1 MAQYLDFYNH
11 TQRGKVDV
19 NTTYSRDAGG
29 VFLSGKQSSN
39 LVIATE
45 SDDGFWRDDSGKA
58 LHVSASDLERHAYCP
73 LSWSLARDGKG
84 GKGQAIDAGR
94 KKHADIHKKVENFK
108 QKQTDLRRAL
118 IIWSWWFTI
127 VVIFI
132 SDAIIFTTITD
143 ERTPIDIARYL
154 SILSVVWLL
163 AGLLAIY
170 LPWRH
175 WINLPIE
182 KSKELDELKNLDE
195 AVIPRTFQ
203 PYGFIGGW
211 RQGGRVEAGL
221 LMGATI
227 FGLHAIGLYGA
238 ENKEQAGFIL
248 VTVAMIW
255 TLLASWQLQ
264 KALLADNALEVARIN
279 AGLEENTDVA
289 YSDDEATAGLLSEER
304 TGLRGRPDQIVI
316 VDGEFIP
323 VEQKT
328 GKIPDKPHKSHKMQL
343 LAYIHLV
350 ESTTGRTPPYGV
362 LKYGNENLHKIDW
375 NEENKHLLFSAIKEV
390 QRLMVQGGA
399 ERNHNRKGKC
409 ESCSRRYAC
418 DSSLF

>member
-1 MAQYLDFYNH
+1 MSDMPP
-11 TQRGKVDV
+11 
-19 NTTYSRDAGG
+19 
-29 VFLSGKQSSN
+29 SN
-39 LVIATE
+39 LVIADE
-45 SDDGFWRDDSGKA
+45 SDDGFWRDESGEP

-73 LSWSLARDGKG
+73 LSWSLARDGKTG
-84 GKGQAIDAGR
+84 RGKAIDKGR
-94 KKHADIHKKVENFK
+94 IKHAEIHQKVENFK
-108 QKQTDLRRAL
+108 QKQNDLRRAL
-118 IIWSWWFTI
+118 VIWSWWFTI
-127 VVIFI
+127 VVMFVT
-132 SDAIIFTTITD
+132 DAIIFTNISD
-143 ERTPIDIARYL
+143 DRTPIDISRYL
-154 SILSVVWLL
+154 SILSVVWLI

-170 LPWRH
+170 LPWRK

-182 KSKELDELKNLDE
+182 NSPELQDLKNLDE
-195 AVIPRTFQ
+195 VAIPRTLE

-227 FGLHAIGLYGA
+227 FGLHAIGLMWA
-238 ENKEQAGFIL
+238 EDKEQAGFIL

-264 KALLADNALEVARIN
+264 RALLADNALEVARIN
-279 AGLEENTDVA
+279 AGLGENTDVA
-289 YSDDEATAGLLSEER
+289 YSDDDATAGLLVDDLS
-304 TGLRGRPDQIVI
+304 GLRGRPDQIVI

-328 GKIPDKPHKSHKMQL
+328 GKIPERPHKSHKMQL
-343 LAYIHLV
+343 LAYLHLV
-350 ESTTGRTPPYGV
+350 ESTTGRKPPYGV
-362 LKYGNENLHKIDW
+362 LKYGSENLHTVDW
-375 NEENKHLLFSAIKEV
+375 NQENEHQLFSAVKEV

-418 DSSLF
+418 DSSLV

>member
-1 MAQYLDFYNH
+1 MPP
-11 TQRGKVDV
+11 
-19 NTTYSRDAGG
+19 
-29 VFLSGKQSSN
+29 SN
-39 LVIATE
+39 LVIADE
-45 SDDGFWRDDSGKA
+45 SDDGFWRDESGKP

-73 LSWSLARDGKG
+73 LSWSLARDGKTG
-84 GKGQAIDAGR
+84 RGKAIDKGR
-94 KKHADIHKKVENFK
+94 IKHAEIHQKVENFK
-108 QKQTDLRRAL
+108 LKQNDLRRAL

-127 VVIFI
+127 VVMFVT
-132 SDAIIFTTITD
+132 DAIIFTNISD
-143 ERTPIDIARYL
+143 DRTPVDISRYL
-154 SILSVVWLL
+154 SILSVVWLI
-163 AGLLAIY
+163 AALLAIY
-170 LPWRH
+170 LPWRK

-182 KSKELDELKNLDE
+182 KSPELQDLKNLDE
-195 AVIPRTFQ
+195 VAIPRTLQ

-227 FGLHAIGLYGA
+227 FGLHAIGLMWA
-238 ENKEQAGFIL
+238 EDKEQAGFIL

-264 KALLADNALEVARIN
+264 RALLADNALEVARIN
-279 AGLEENTDVA
+279 AGLDENTDVA
-289 YSDDEATAGLLSEER
+289 YSDDEATAGLLVDDLS
-304 TGLRGRPDQIVI
+304 GLRGRPDQIVI

-328 GKIPDKPHKSHKMQL
+328 GKIPEKPHKSHKMQL
-343 LAYIHLV
+343 LAYLHLV
-350 ESTTGRTPPYGV
+350 ESTTGRKPPYGV
-362 LKYGNENLHKIDW
+362 LKYGSENLHTIDW
-375 NEENKHLLFSAIKEV
+375 NDENEHQLFSAVKEV

-418 DSSLF
+418 DSSLV

>member
-1 MAQYLDFYNH
+1 MSDM
-11 TQRGKVDV
+11 
-19 NTTYSRDAGG
+19 SP
-29 VFLSGKQSSN
+29 SN
-39 LVIATE
+39 LVIADE
-45 SDDGFWRDDSGKA
+45 SDDGFWRDESGEP

-73 LSWSLARDGKG
+73 LSWSLARDGKTG
-84 GKGQAIDAGR
+84 RGKAIDKGR
-94 KKHADIHKKVENFK
+94 IKHAEIHQKVENFK
-108 QKQTDLRRAL
+108 QKQNDLRRAL
-118 IIWSWWFTI
+118 VIWSWWFTI
-127 VVIFI
+127 VVMFVT
-132 SDAIIFTTITD
+132 DAIIFTNISD
-143 ERTPIDIARYL
+143 DRTPIDISRYL
-154 SILSVVWLL
+154 SILSVIWLI

-170 LPWRH
+170 LPWRK

-182 KSKELDELKNLDE
+182 NSPELQDLKNLDE
-195 AVIPRTFQ
+195 VAIPRTLE

-227 FGLHAIGLYGA
+227 FGLHAIGLMWA
-238 ENKEQAGFIL
+238 EDKEQAGFIL

-264 KALLADNALEVARIN
+264 RALLADNALEVARIN
-279 AGLEENTDVA
+279 AGLDENTDVA
-289 YSDDEATAGLLSEER
+289 YSDDEATAGLLADDLS
-304 TGLRGRPDQIVI
+304 GLRGRPDQIVI

-328 GKIPDKPHKSHKMQL
+328 GKIPERPHKSHKMQL
-343 LAYIHLV
+343 LAYLHLV
-350 ESTTGRTPPYGV
+350 ESTTGRRPPYGV
-362 LKYGNENLHKIDW
+362 LKYGSENLHTVDW
-375 NEENKHLLFSAIKEV
+375 NEENEHQLFSAVKEV

-418 DSSLF
+418 DSSLV

>member
-1 MAQYLDFYNH
+1 MPP
-11 TQRGKVDV
+11 
-19 NTTYSRDAGG
+19 
-29 VFLSGKQSSN
+29 SN
-39 LVIATE
+39 LVIADE
-45 SDDGFWRDDSGKA
+45 SDDGFWRDESGKP

-73 LSWSLARDGKG
+73 LSWSLARDGKTG
-84 GKGQAIDAGR
+84 RGKAIDKGR
-94 KKHADIHKKVENFK
+94 IKHAEIHQKIENFK
-108 QKQTDLRRAL
+108 QKQNDLRRAL

-127 VVIFI
+127 VVMFVT
-132 SDAIIFTTITD
+132 DAIIFTNISD
-143 ERTPIDIARYL
+143 DRTPIDISRYL
-154 SILSVVWLL
+154 SILSVVWLI

-170 LPWRH
+170 LPWRK

-182 KSKELDELKNLDE
+182 NSPELQDLKNLDE
-195 AVIPRTFQ
+195 VAIPRTLQ

-227 FGLHAIGLYGA
+227 FGLHAIGLMWA
-238 ENKEQAGFIL
+238 EDKEQAGFIL

-264 KALLADNALEVARIN
+264 RALLADNALEVARIN
-279 AGLEENTDVA
+279 AGLDENTDVA
-289 YSDDEATAGLLSEER
+289 YSDDDATAGLLVDDLS
-304 TGLRGRPDQIVI
+304 GLRGRPDQIVI

-328 GKIPDKPHKSHKMQL
+328 GKIPERPHKSHKMQL
-343 LAYIHLV
+343 LAYLHLV
-350 ESTTGRTPPYGV
+350 ESTTGRKPPYGV
-362 LKYGNENLHKIDW
+362 LKYGSENLHTVDW
-375 NEENKHLLFSAIKEV
+375 NEENEHQLFSAVKEV

-418 DSSLF
+418 DSSLV

>member
-1 MAQYLDFYNH
+1 MSDMPP
-11 TQRGKVDV
+11 
-19 NTTYSRDAGG
+19 
-29 VFLSGKQSSN
+29 SN
-39 LVIATE
+39 LVIADE
-45 SDDGFWRDDSGKA
+45 SDDGFWRDESGKP

-73 LSWSLARDGKG
+73 LSWSLARDGKTG
-84 GKGQAIDAGR
+84 RGKAIDKGR
-94 KKHADIHKKVENFK
+94 IKHAEIHQKIENFK
-108 QKQTDLRRAL
+108 QKQNDLRRAL

-127 VVIFI
+127 VVMFVT
-132 SDAIIFTTITD
+132 DAIIFTNISD
-143 ERTPIDIARYL
+143 DRTPIDISRYL
-154 SILSVVWLL
+154 SILSVVWLI

-170 LPWRH
+170 LPWRK

-182 KSKELDELKNLDE
+182 NSPELQDLKNLDE
-195 AVIPRTFQ
+195 VAIPRTLQ

-227 FGLHAIGLYGA
+227 FGLHAIGLMWA

-264 KALLADNALEVARIN
+264 RALLADNALEVARIN
-279 AGLEENTDVA
+279 AGLDENTDVA
-289 YSDDEATAGLLSEER
+289 YSDDEATSGLLVDDLS
-304 TGLRGRPDQIVI
+304 GLRGRPDQIVI

-328 GKIPDKPHKSHKMQL
+328 GKIPERPHKSHKLQL
-343 LAYIHLV
+343 LAYLHLV
-350 ESTTGRTPPYGV
+350 ESTTGRKPPYGV
-362 LKYGNENLHKIDW
+362 LKYGSENLHTVDW
-375 NEENKHLLFSAIKEV
+375 NEENEHQLFSAVKEV

-418 DSSLF
+418 DSSLV

>member
-1 MAQYLDFYNH
+1 MRTDCNTSRGYLDCNAAS
-11 TQRGKVDV
+11 TSNV
-19 NTTYSRDAGG
+19 GG
-29 VFLSGKQSSN
+29 LILSDISPSN
-39 LVIATE
+39 LVIADE
-45 SDDGFWRDDSGKA
+45 SDDGFWRDESGNP

-73 LSWSLARDGKG
+73 LSWSLARDGKTG
-84 GKGQAIDAGR
+84 RGKAIDKGR
-94 KKHADIHKKVENFK
+94 IKHAEIHQKIENFK
-108 QKQTDLRRAL
+108 QKQNDLRRAL

-127 VVIFI
+127 VVMFVT
-132 SDAIIFTTITD
+132 DAIIFTNISD
-143 ERTPIDIARYL
+143 DRTPIDISRYL
-154 SILSVVWLL
+154 SILSVIWLI

-170 LPWRH
+170 LPWRK
-175 WINLPIE
+175 WIDLPIE
-182 KSKELDELKNLDE
+182 KSPELQDLKNLDE
-195 AVIPRTFQ
+195 VAIPRTLE

-227 FGLHAIGLYGA
+227 FGLHAIGLMWA
-238 ENKEQAGFIL
+238 EDKEQAGFIL

-264 KALLADNALEVARIN
+264 RALLADNALEVARIN
-279 AGLEENTDVA
+279 AGLDENTDVA
-289 YSDDEATAGLLSEER
+289 YSDDEATSGLLVDDLS
-304 TGLRGRPDQIVI
+304 GLRGRPDQIVI

-328 GKIPDKPHKSHKMQL
+328 GKIPERPHKSHKMQL
-343 LAYIHLV
+343 LAYLHLV
-350 ESTTGRTPPYGV
+350 ESTTGRKPPYGV
-362 LKYGNENLHKIDW
+362 LKYGSENLHTVDW
-375 NEENKHLLFSAIKEV
+375 NEENEHQLFSAVKEV

-418 DSSLF
+418 DSSLV

>member
-1 MAQYLDFYNH
+1 MSDMPP
-11 TQRGKVDV
+11 
-19 NTTYSRDAGG
+19 
-29 VFLSGKQSSN
+29 SN
-39 LVIATE
+39 LVIADE
-45 SDDGFWRDDSGKA
+45 SDDGFWRDESGKP

-73 LSWSLARDGKG
+73 LSWSLARDGKTG
-84 GKGQAIDAGR
+84 RGKAIDKGR
-94 KKHADIHKKVENFK
+94 IKHAEIHQKVENFK
-108 QKQTDLRRAL
+108 LKQNDLRRAL

-127 VVIFI
+127 VVMFVT
-132 SDAIIFTTITD
+132 DAIIFTNISD
-143 ERTPIDIARYL
+143 DRTPIDISPYL
-154 SILSVVWLL
+154 SILSVVWLI
-163 AGLLAIY
+163 AALLEIY
-170 LPWRH
+170 LPWRK

-182 KSKELDELKNLDE
+182 KSPELQDLKNLDE
-195 AVIPRTFQ
+195 VAIPRTLQ

-227 FGLHAIGLYGA
+227 FGLHAIGLMWA
-238 ENKEQAGFIL
+238 EDKEQAGFIL

-264 KALLADNALEVARIN
+264 RALLADNALEVARIN
-279 AGLEENTDVA
+279 AGLDENTDVA
-289 YSDDEATAGLLSEER
+289 YSDDEATAGLLVDDLS
-304 TGLRGRPDQIVI
+304 GLRGRPDQIVI

-328 GKIPDKPHKSHKMQL
+328 GKIPEKPHKSHKMQL
-343 LAYIHLV
+343 LAYLHLV
-350 ESTTGRTPPYGV
+350 ESTTGRKPPYGV
-362 LKYGNENLHKIDW
+362 LKYGSENLHTIDW
-375 NEENKHLLFSAIKEV
+375 NDENEHQLFSAVKEV

-418 DSSLF
+418 DSSLV

>member
-1 MAQYLDFYNH
+1 MSDMPP
-11 TQRGKVDV
+11 
-19 NTTYSRDAGG
+19 
-29 VFLSGKQSSN
+29 SN
-39 LVIATE
+39 LVIADE
-45 SDDGFWRDDSGKA
+45 GDDGFWRDESGKP

-73 LSWSLARDGKG
+73 LSWSLARDGKTG
-84 GKGQAIDAGR
+84 RGKAIDKGR
-94 KKHADIHKKVENFK
+94 IKHAEIHQKIENFK
-108 QKQTDLRRAL
+108 QKQNDLRRAL
-118 IIWSWWFTI
+118 VIWSWWFTI
-127 VVIFI
+127 VVMFVT
-132 SDAIIFTTITD
+132 DAIIFTNISD
-143 ERTPIDIARYL
+143 ERTPIDISRYL
-154 SILSVVWLL
+154 SILSVVWLI

-170 LPWRH
+170 LPWRK

-182 KSKELDELKNLDE
+182 NSPELQDLKNLDE
-195 AVIPRTFQ
+195 VAIPRTLE

-227 FGLHAIGLYGA
+227 FGLHAIGLMWA
-238 ENKEQAGFIL
+238 EDKEQAGFIL

-264 KALLADNALEVARIN
+264 RALLADNALEVARIN
-279 AGLEENTDVA
+279 AGLDENTDVA
-289 YSDDEATAGLLSEER
+289 YSDDEATAGLLVDDLS
-304 TGLRGRPDQIVI
+304 GLRGRPDQIVI

-328 GKIPDKPHKSHKMQL
+328 GKIPERPHKSHKMQL
-343 LAYIHLV
+343 LAYLHLV
-350 ESTTGRTPPYGV
+350 ESTTGRKPPYGV
-362 LKYGNENLHKIDW
+362 LKYGSENLHTVDW
-375 NEENKHLLFSAIKEV
+375 NEENEHQLFSAVKEV

-418 DSSLF
+418 DSSLV

>member
-1 MAQYLDFYNH
+1 MSDI
-11 TQRGKVDV
+11 
-19 NTTYSRDAGG
+19 
-29 VFLSGKQSSN
+29 QSSN
-39 LVIATE
+39 LVVAEE
-45 SDDGFWRDDSGKA
+45 SDDGFWRDDSDKA

-73 LSWSLARDGKG
+73 LSWSLAREGKG
-84 GKGQAIDAGR
+84 GRGKAIDAGR
-94 KKHADIHKKVENFK
+94 QKHAEIHKKVENFK
-108 QKQTDLRRAL
+108 QKQTELRKAL

-143 ERTPIDIARYL
+143 ERAPIDIARYL
-154 SILSVVWLL
+154 SILSVVWLI

-170 LPWRH
+170 LPWRK
-175 WINLPIE
+175 WIDLPIE
-182 KSKELDELKNLDE
+182 KSEELDELKNLDE
-195 AVIPRTFQ
+195 SAIPRTFQ
-203 PYGFIGGW
+203 PHGFIGGW
-211 RQGGRVEAGL
+211 SQGGRVEAGL

-238 ENKEQAGFIL
+238 EDKEQAGFIL

-264 KALLADNALEVARIN
+264 RALLADNALEVARIN
-279 AGLEENTDVA
+279 AGIEENTDVA
-289 YSDDEATAGLLSEER
+289 YSDDEATAGLLSDEK

-328 GKIPDKPHKSHKMQL
+328 GKIPEKPHKSHKMQL
-343 LAYIHLV
+343 LAYLHLV
-350 ESTTGRTPPYGV
+350 ESTTGRKPPYGV
-362 LKYGNENLHKIDW
+362 IKYGNENLHQIDW
-375 NEENKHLLFSAIKEV
+375 DDHNKHLLFSATKEV

-418 DSSLF
+418 DSSLV

>member
-1 MAQYLDFYNH
+1 MSTLQTRRMA
-11 TQRGKVDV
+11 G
-19 NTTYSRDAGG
+19 A
-29 VFLSGKQSSN
+29 VFLSDMQSSN
-39 LVIATE
+39 LVIAQE

-73 LSWSLARDGKG
+73 LSWSLAREGKG
-84 GKGQAIDAGR
+84 GRGEAIDAGR
-94 KKHADIHKKVENFK
+94 QKHADIHKKVENFK
-108 QKQTDLRRAL
+108 QKQTELRKAL

-154 SILSVVWLL
+154 SLLSVVWLV

-170 LPWRH
+170 LPWRR

-182 KSKELDELKNLDE
+182 KSEELDDLKNLDE
-195 AVIPRTFQ
+195 SAIPRTFE

-238 ENKEQAGFIL
+238 EDKEQAGFIL

-289 YSDDEATAGLLSEER
+289 YSDDEATAGLLSDEK

-328 GKIPDKPHKSHKMQL
+328 GKIPDKPHKSHKVQL
-343 LAYIHLV
+343 LAYMHLV
-350 ESTTGRTPPYGV
+350 ESTTGRIPPYGV

-375 NEENKHLLFSAIKEV
+375 DEHNKHLLFSATKEV

>member
-1 MAQYLDFYNH
+1 MSDM
-11 TQRGKVDV
+11 
-19 NTTYSRDAGG
+19 S
-29 VFLSGKQSSN
+29 SSN
-39 LVIATE
+39 LVVAEE
-45 SDDGFWRDDSGKA
+45 SDDGFWRDNTGKS

-73 LSWSLARDGKG
+73 LSWSLAREGKSGKG
-84 GKGQAIDAGR
+84 KAIDEGR
-94 KKHADIHKKVENFK
+94 QRHSEIHKNVKEFK
-108 QKQTDLRRAL
+108 EKQNELKRAL

-154 SILSVVWLL
+154 SILSVVWLI

-170 LPWRH
+170 LPWRR
-175 WINLPIE
+175 WMNLPIDNSE
-182 KSKELDELKNLDE
+182 EFENLKNLD
-195 AVIPRTFQ
+195 AQVIPRTFQ

-221 LMGATI
+221 LIGATI
-227 FGLHAIGLYGA
+227 FGLHAIGLLGA
-238 ENKEQAGFIL
+238 EDKEQAGFIL

-264 KALLADNALEVARIN
+264 RALLADNALEVARIN
-279 AGLEENTDVA
+279 AGLDENTDVA
-289 YSDDEATAGLLSEER
+289 YSDDESTAGLLVDELS
-304 TGLRGRPDQIVI
+304 GLRGRPDQIVI

-328 GKIPDKPHKSHKMQL
+328 GKIPEKPHKSHKMQL
-343 LAYIHLV
+343 LAYMHLV
-350 ESTTGRTPPYGV
+350 ESTTGRDTPYGV
-362 LKYGNENLHKIDW
+362 LKYGNENLHSIDW
-375 NEENKHLLFSAIKEV
+375 NEHNKHLLFSAVKEV

-418 DSSLF
+418 DSSLV

>member
-1 MAQYLDFYNH
+1 MS
-11 TQRGKVDV
+11 DV
-19 NTTYSRDAGG
+19 PP
-29 VFLSGKQSSN
+29 SN
-39 LVIATE
+39 LVIADE
-45 SDDGFWRDDSGKA
+45 SDDGFWRDESGKP

-73 LSWSLARDGKG
+73 LSWSLARDGKTG
-84 GKGQAIDAGR
+84 RGKAIDKGR
-94 KKHADIHKKVENFK
+94 IKHAEIHQKVENFK
-108 QKQTDLRRAL
+108 LKQNDLRRAL

-127 VVIFI
+127 VVMFVT
-132 SDAIIFTTITD
+132 DAIIFTNISD
-143 ERTPIDIARYL
+143 ERTPIDISRYL
-154 SILSVVWLL
+154 SILSVVWLI

-170 LPWRH
+170 LPWRK
-175 WINLPIE
+175 WIDLPIE
-182 KSKELDELKNLDE
+182 KSPELQDLKNLDE
-195 AVIPRTFQ
+195 VAIPRTLQ

-227 FGLHAIGLYGA
+227 FGLHAIGLMWA
-238 ENKEQAGFIL
+238 EDKEQAGFIL

-264 KALLADNALEVARIN
+264 RALLADNALEVARIN
-279 AGLEENTDVA
+279 AGLDENTDVA
-289 YSDDEATAGLLSEER
+289 YSDDEATAGLLVDDSS
-304 TGLRGRPDQIVI
+304 GLRGRPDQIVI

-328 GKIPDKPHKSHKMQL
+328 GKIPEKPHKSHKMQL
-343 LAYIHLV
+343 LAYLHLV
-350 ESTTGRTPPYGV
+350 ESTTGRKPPYGV
-362 LKYGNENLHKIDW
+362 LKYGSENLHTIDW
-375 NEENKHLLFSAIKEV
+375 NEKNEHQLFSAIKEV

-418 DSSLF
+418 DSSLV